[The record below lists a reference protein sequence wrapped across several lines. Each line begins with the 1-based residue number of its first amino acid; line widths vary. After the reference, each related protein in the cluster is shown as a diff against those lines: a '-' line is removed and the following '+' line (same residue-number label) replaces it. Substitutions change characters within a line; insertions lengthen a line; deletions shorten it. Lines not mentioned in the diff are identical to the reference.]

1 MHLPSSLKSYWSL
14 PLSASAFSQARK
26 CNKLLTPNGPA
37 AQDTQSM
44 RKIIHCD
51 CDSFYASVEMRDD
64 PSLRDLPIAVGGS
77 ASRRGVIATCN
88 YEARKYGLHSA
99 MPMAQALRLCP
110 DLVVVPTNMEKYR
123 IESRRVQSIFY
134 DYTDL
139 VEPLSLDEAFL
150 DVSECQLHQGSA
162 TRIAEEIRNRVR
174 QEVGITISAGI
185 APNKFLAKIA
195 SDWDKP
201 DGQFTITPPQIE
213 NFMADLP
220 VAKIFGVGS
229 VTAKKMSAMGIHTCG
244 DLQSVSATDLAQRF
258 GKFGTRLYQLCRG
271 QDERPVTV
279 NRIRKSV
286 STERTFAED
295 LPDLSA
301 CQSQLDIL
309 FADLEKRIAKARCQ
323 HRIKSRTLKLRF
335 QGFDTTTVASTGQD
349 INPEIYRQLL
359 RTAWERQEKPVR
371 LIGLGVQLRE
381 LDNPG
386 QTDLFDAGEE
396 LG

>member
-1 MHLPSSLKSYWSL
+1 
-14 PLSASAFSQARK
+14 
-26 CNKLLTPNGPA
+26 
-37 AQDTQSM
+37 M

-64 PSLRDLPIAVGGS
+64 ASLRELPIAVGGS

-123 IESRRVQSIFY
+123 VESQRVQSIFY
-134 DYTDL
+134 EYTDL

-150 DVSECQLHQGSA
+150 DVSECKQHQGSA

-174 QEVGITISAGI
+174 EEVGITISAGI

-195 SDWDKP
+195 SDWKKP
-201 DGQFTITPPQIE
+201 DGQFTVTPQDIDAFMIE
-213 NFMADLP
+213 LP

-229 VTAKKMSAMGIHTCG
+229 VTAKKMSAMNIHTCG
-244 DLQSVSATDLAQRF
+244 DLQQIDASELAKRF
-258 GKFGTRLYQLCRG
+258 GKFGTRLHQLCRG
-271 QDERPVTV
+271 QDERPVSP
-279 NRIRKSV
+279 NRIRKSI

-295 LPDLSA
+295 LPTLA
-301 CQSQLDIL
+301 TCQAQLRPL
-309 FADLEKRIAKARCQ
+309 FEDLERRITKARCE
-323 HRIKSRTLKLRF
+323 HRIKSRGIKLRF
-335 QGFDTTTVASTGQD
+335 EGFDTTTVASTGQD
-349 INPEIYRQLL
+349 VTMETYLHLL
-359 RTAWERQEKPVR
+359 ATAWDRQQKPVR

-381 LDNPG
+381 DDNPD
-386 QTDLFDAGEE
+386 QTNLFGEDPE
-396 LG
+396 PDR